1 MYHVHIKIYILHRL
15 YKHVGTPCLFATIIN
30 NVHAYIKKYLKYH
43 FLTFGALAV
52 TELNIFTRTRNKV
65 TSRAIRPEI
74 DKHYVSLYTTGQ
86 GIGLPVEPFVLK

>member
-1 MYHVHIKIYILHRL
+1 
-15 YKHVGTPCLFATIIN
+15 LFICN
-30 NVHAYIKKYLKYH
+30 NNKQRAYIKKYLKYH